1 MRLGDFSLEILVD
14 NEVLPEHQIPSNN
27 DNLLVP
33 FSRVAVDKIESVKEE
48 CKIMTYVAIP
58 EPSCHFAIRV
68 GVHSTKEHVI
78 KGIHF
83 VDGQNDNTYM
93 ELNPTSSNG
102 PYNYIYGFYNY
113 NKSIFHL
120 FKFDSTYWSD
130 GNIFISNLPRCI
142 PSKVTRDKGSL
153 GAISVYFYKAERLPE
168 KRISSKKYSN
178 KNQNMELSNSFDDLN
193 FNPSD
198 IIFINNPQE
207 ELCLNLKTTHSD
219 PIAVLHIYYQTKEWI
234 ENYYKSKA
242 SPISKSL
249 DNNSFIKKK
258 KTKVINEDFTI
269 DDLLY
274 GELTD
279 VESESEYSSSSD
291 SKHKQKDY
299 SLLLNNNSIIYEKE
313 KIVMTNN
320 NIKKKKITIVAN
332 SNESNNSSK
341 NLVIGN
347 KDKYN
352 YTHIADNNNFNI
364 DIKVDRN
371 FDKNKNKNINE
382 KDQINNSKNLYNIVN
397 NKERA
402 KYNRK
407 KNLEIN
413 NNNPN
418 SKAKIYKN
426 IYSKTKNSM
435 ENDIINKSYYNI
447 NNSIVETKASSR
459 NLQIESSNNIGT
471 DMEIENNKNLNI
483 ETRIKNICL
492 NNIINKTL
500 ITENISKKQNII
512 IIDDDDNNNGEMI
525 SNDNELMFIS
535 KTEFEKKK
543 IKEIIDLTID

>member
-279 VESESEYSSSSD
+279 VESE
-291 SKHKQKDY
+291 
-299 SLLLNNNSIIYEKE
+299 I
-313 KIVMTNN
+313 
-320 NIKKKKITIVAN
+320 
-332 SNESNNSSK
+332 
-341 NLVIGN
+341 
-347 KDKYN
+347 
-352 YTHIADNNNFNI
+352 
-364 DIKVDRN
+364 
-371 FDKNKNKNINE
+371 
-382 KDQINNSKNLYNIVN
+382 N

-459 NLQIESSNNIGT
+459 NLQIESSNNI
-471 DMEIENNKNLNI
+471 D
-483 ETRIKNICL
+483 
-492 NNIINKTL
+492 
-500 ITENISKKQNII
+500 
-512 IIDDDDNNNGEMI
+512 
-525 SNDNELMFIS
+525 
-535 KTEFEKKK
+535 
-543 IKEIIDLTID
+543 

>member
-1 MRLGDFSLEILVD
+1 MCKISHIYYKNIILIIIFS
-14 NEVLPEHQIPSNN
+14 
-27 DNLLVP
+27 
-33 FSRVAVDKIESVKEE
+33 
-48 CKIMTYVAIP
+48 KIMTYVAIP
-58 EPSCHFAIRV
+58 EPSCYFAIRV
-68 GVHSTKEHVI
+68 GVHSTKDPHII

-102 PYNYIYGFYNY
+102 PYNYVYGFYNY

-153 GAISVYFYKAERLPE
+153 GVISVYFYKAERLPE

-178 KNQNMELSNSFDDLN
+178 KNQNMELTNSFDDLN
-193 FNPSD
+193 FDPSD

-242 SPISKSL
+242 SPVSKSL
-249 DNNSFIKKK
+249 DNNSYIKTK

-291 SKHKQKDY
+291 SKNKQID
-299 SLLLNNNSIIYEKE
+299 NSIVYEKE
-313 KIVMTNN
+313 KVMMTNN
-320 NIKKKKITIVAN
+320 FNIKKKKIIAS
-332 SNESNNSSK
+332 SNESNNGSK
-341 NLVIGN
+341 NLVIEN
-347 KDKYN
+347 KDKHN
-352 YTHIADNNNFNI
+352 YIKEIHIADNNNFKTNNKSFKKNCNI
-364 DIKVDRN
+364 DVKVNRN

-382 KDQINNSKNLYNIVN
+382 EDQINNNSK
-397 NKERA
+397 
-402 KYNRK
+402 
-407 KNLEIN
+407 
-413 NNNPN
+413 
-418 SKAKIYKN
+418 SKAKVYKN
-426 IYSKTKNSM
+426 THSKIKNSM
-435 ENDIINKSYYNI
+435 ENKIINKNYYNNI
-447 NNSIVETKASSR
+447 NNSIMEIKANSR
-459 NLQIESSNNIGT
+459 NLQIESSINISA
-471 DMEIENNKNLNI
+471 DMEIENSKNLNI

-500 ITENISKKQNII
+500 ITENNPKEQNII
-512 IIDDDDNNNGEMI
+512 IIDNDNDNSEMI
-525 SNDNELMFIS
+525 SDGNELMFIS
-535 KTEFEKKK
+535 RAEFEKKK

>member
-279 VESESEYSSSSD
+279 VESE
-291 SKHKQKDY
+291 
-299 SLLLNNNSIIYEKE
+299 I
-313 KIVMTNN
+313 
-320 NIKKKKITIVAN
+320 AN